1 MILYILAYVLAIVVI
16 GLLWYF
22 FPREEYTMST
32 EAHTIMEGEVDK
44 MFPVGTVLLTLYAE
58 NPSEKIEFLKGTTW
72 KQIKSGYTL
81 CTENI
86 TQNQG
91 FSGTPTDTL
100 GPFKTEGHAI
110 TKDEFPNHIHGVT
123 VKNSDTDSHTHTF
136 TFYHDD
142 IVDKGGVI
150 RTDHGHP
157 FIGYSNVTTNDSSA
171 EHHHTYSVDSNSSSS
186 EEHYHDIILPYSTFH
201 IWKRTY

>member
-1 MILYILAYVLAIVVI
+1 MILYILAYVLATIII

-32 EAHTIMEGEVDK
+32 EAQTIMKGEVDK

-58 NPSEKIEFLKGTTW
+58 NPAEKIEFLEGTIW
-72 KQIKSGYTL
+72 KQIESGYTL

-91 FSGTPTDTL
+91 FSGTPTGTF

-123 VKNSDTDSHTHTF
+123 VENSDTDSHTHTF
-136 TFYHDD
+136 TCYHDNL
-142 IVDKGGVI
+142 VDTAGGLS
-150 RTDHGHP
+150 TMHP
-157 FIGYSNVTTNDSSA
+157 FSGYSNVTTSDSSA
-171 EHHHTYSVDSNSSSS
+171 EHHHTYSVDSNNSST